1 MGRRWQIN
9 GKVIKGK
16 QKARLINFPTA
27 NIRPGKQIYPKKG
40 VYCVNVLFNG
50 QKFKGIAN
58 FGERP
63 TVHGT
68 NLLLEVHIFKFNRDI
83 YGKELTVEFLTFI
96 RPEKK
101 YKDFKILTNQIQK
114 DVKKA
119 KKYHKI

>member
-1 MGRRWQIN
+1 M
-9 GKVIKGK
+9 
-16 QKARLINFPTA
+16 
-27 NIRPGKQIYPKKG
+27 
-40 VYCVNVLFNG
+40 
-50 QKFKGIAN
+50 
-58 FGERP
+58 
-63 TVHGT
+63 
-68 NLLLEVHIFKFNRDI
+68 FKFNRDI

>member
-1 MGRRWQIN
+1 MNIIQRVWFVYQ
-9 GKVIKGK
+9 KVGNN
-16 QKARLINFPTA
+16 LP
-27 NIRPGKQIYPKKG
+27 IRGYEWG
-40 VYCVNVLFNG
+40 VYCVNIILNG
-50 QKFKGIAN
+50 NFYKGIAN

-63 TVHGT
+63 TVKGV
-68 NLLLEVHIFKFNRDI
+68 NLLLETHIFEFNRDI